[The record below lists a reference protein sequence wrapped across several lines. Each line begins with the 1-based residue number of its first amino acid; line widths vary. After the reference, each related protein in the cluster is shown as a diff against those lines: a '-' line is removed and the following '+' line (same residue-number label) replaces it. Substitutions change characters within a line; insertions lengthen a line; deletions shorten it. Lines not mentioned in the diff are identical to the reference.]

1 MLNLN
6 YKRQRCTV
14 QLICHCFVKILE
26 VVKESKISVLSATI
40 KSKSRKVN
48 KLRISSVSS
57 GTCSFIMHAA
67 SVKPK
72 LSISAADSA
81 KPPLA
86 PGKAFFKS

>member
-1 MLNLN
+1 MYSTTYLSLFCEKIERSQRKIAVLN
-6 YKRQRCTV
+6 
-14 QLICHCFVKILE
+14 
-26 VVKESKISVLSATI
+26 AAI

-48 KLRISSVSS
+48 KLRISNVSS
-57 GTCSFIMHAA
+57 RTCSFIMHAA

-72 LSISAADSA
+72 LSISAADRA